1 MLDRTFR
8 LRFMLLFLCA
18 LTAPATCAQDCV
30 GGQICSKE
38 AYLYGRFEVAM
49 RSAGVS
55 GVISS
60 FFLYNLDLGCNWPE
74 ENNEIDIE
82 MTGNSED
89 VLFTTHYPGPWY
101 ITDTYSP
108 SFNPHDSL
116 HHYAIEWEPGIVRW
130 FVDGAL
136 VTTQDH
142 STIDELI
149 YPLRVMMNLWA
160 VDNEAWAGPWDTV
173 SMPVTALYDYV
184 KCYSYAPGTGDYG
197 TNNHFKLDWEES
209 FNTLD
214 AERWTVEQF
223 GGFGGNFCSFESSSV
238 VIDSGL
244 MTLLIEA
251 PQAHAQVPTTFSVD
265 LSAESLSTLDVI
277 YLNGS
282 FNNWCGSCQPMTEQD
297 GIWTATLDLDPG
309 KYEYL
314 FTKNTWE
321 ENGSA
326 PYQSECDYNPCDE
339 WLNYGVLVPVDAAP
353 IDLETV
359 CWGECYACAPVSTR
373 LIPNQNRKKI
383 QAVFD
388 LMGRPASASSTGVL
402 IYQHDDGSFEK
413 KVALPTH

>member
-1 MLDRTFR
+1 MR
-8 LRFMLLFLCA
+8 
-18 LTAPATCAQDCV
+18 AQDCV
-30 GGQICSKE
+30 GGQIYSQE

-60 FFLYNLDLGCNWPE
+60 FFLYNLDLGCNWPA

-108 SFNPHDSL
+108 PFNPHDSL

-136 VTTQDH
+136 VNTQDH

-149 YPLRVMMNLWA
+149 YPMRIMMNLWA
-160 VDNEAWAGPWDTV
+160 VDNEAWAGPWDTA
-173 SMPVTALYDYV
+173 SMPLTSLYDYV
-184 KCYSYAPGTGDYG
+184 KCYTYAPGTGDYG
-197 TNNHFKLDWEES
+197 TNDNFKLDWEES
-209 FNTLD
+209 FD
-214 AERWTVEQF
+214 ALNEQRWTVEQF
-223 GGFGGNFCSFESSSV
+223 GGFGGNFCSFESTSV
-238 VIDSGL
+238 VIDSGM
-244 MTLLIEA
+244 MTLRIEA
-251 PQAHAQVPTTFSVD
+251 PQAHAQVQTSFSVD
-265 LSAESLSTLDVI
+265 TRAESLGASDVI
-277 YLNGS
+277 FLNGS
-282 FNNWCGSCQPMTEQD
+282 FNDWCGSCQPMQEQD
-297 GIWTATLDLDPG
+297 GIWTTSVDLDPG

-314 FTKNTWE
+314 FTKNIWE

-339 WLNYGVLVPVDAAP
+339 WLNYGVLVPVGAAP

-359 CWGECYACAPVSTR
+359 CWRECFACAPLSTR
-373 LIPNQNRKKI
+373 FLPIQNKKEI
-383 QAVFD
+383 LAIYD
-388 LMGRPASASSTGVL
+388 LMGRSVGPTSSGML
-402 IYQHDDGSFEK
+402 IYRYDDGSFEK
-413 KVALPTH
+413 KLAIPID